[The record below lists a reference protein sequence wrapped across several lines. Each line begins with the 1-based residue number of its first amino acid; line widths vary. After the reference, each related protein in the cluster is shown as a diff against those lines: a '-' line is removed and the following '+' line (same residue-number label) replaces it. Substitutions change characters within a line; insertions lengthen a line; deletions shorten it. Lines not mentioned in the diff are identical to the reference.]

1 MRLQNIAKRI
11 SKLNSVDKG
20 NVIKEARKKHGLTQT
35 QLAELISRSTN
46 IEAVDVKKVSKWE
59 TGKIA
64 KIEPENE
71 SAIYEILGLNAS
83 NFCTYGLQLE
93 RSAEYIDDLEIQDAI
108 EFLDFIISDIR
119 TRKSKNLKVG
129 QLKAEEH
136 LKFTK
141 TTLREHLFQFLK
153 ERERIVEEK

>member
-93 RSAEYIDDLEIQDAI
+93 RSEEYIDDLEIQDAI